1 MSSSEVTKIV
11 DYNVWMLVR
20 VSVTTRVSRLIIY
33 LIQEGNIVQYDLAGG
48 DSEFWSLIVGSLL

>member
-20 VSVTTRVSRLIIY
+20 VSVITRVSRLIIY

-48 DSEFWSLIVGSLL
+48 DSEFWSLTVGSLL